1 MLSTTAIILHDIIAA
16 IPRKRKPAQTTSA
29 RRKLTGHTRDE
40 IEILARRIRRS
51 LQRPASFRAMRKEV
65 AETIVSAA
73 LAAKGSPVL
82 RTTSHEL
89 IREILSDPEVVQF
102 VEEQLSEETMSDTLR
117 RREIGIEFERMA
129 TVLGKAASE
138 LA

>member
-1 MLSTTAIILHDIIAA
+1 
-16 IPRKRKPAQTTSA
+16 
-29 RRKLTGHTRDE
+29 
-40 IEILARRIRRS
+40 
-51 LQRPASFRAMRKEV
+51 MRKEV